1 MTASLSRAR
10 VCRGARRRKDIL
22 PHPFTSCV
30 RILLRECVRQVHAAI
45 TLRDVFGMEPAH
57 AEEMYLQIGGYE
69 FGKHRDAVLSAF
81 AIADKGLMTL
91 EIDILYPEAH
101 RLE

>member
-10 VCRGARRRKDIL
+10 VCRDARRRKDIL

-30 RILLRECVRQVHAAI
+30 RILLCECVRQVHAAI
-45 TLRDVFGMEPAH
+45 ALGDVFDMEPAH
-57 AEEMYLQIGGYE
+57 AEEMYLQIGGYG

-81 AIADKGLMTL
+81 AIADEEVMAL
-91 EIDILYPEAH
+91 EIDILY
-101 RLE
+101 RSL